1 MSCCHQS
8 RVSEENQLALTNILI
23 GQAIYQIAI
32 CIRGVF
38 IVPWVHLPHCNLQG
52 DSTNKI
58 HQKRH
63 YCGTFSYHF
72 ADISGRKLKFFFA
85 EFLRYGNPDMHF
97 LGTLKN
103 KLQISQKC
111 EYSHYE
117 FEVRCDF
124 RGDI

>member
-1 MSCCHQS
+1 MLEGAAAAMDVAT
-8 RVSEENQLALTNILI
+8 RDLNKARRAERA
-23 GQAIYQIAI
+23 
-32 CIRGVF
+32 
-38 IVPWVHLPHCNLQG
+38 HCNLQG
-52 DSTNKI
+52 DSINKI

>member
-1 MSCCHQS
+1 MVDFG
-8 RVSEENQLALTNILI
+8 RAIFAPLT
-23 GQAIYQIAI
+23 
-32 CIRGVF
+32 
-38 IVPWVHLPHCNLQG
+38 HCNLQG

>member
-1 MSCCHQS
+1 MSS
-8 RVSEENQLALTNILI
+8 
-23 GQAIYQIAI
+23 
-32 CIRGVF
+32 
-38 IVPWVHLPHCNLQG
+38 PHCNLQG
-52 DSTNKI
+52 ESINKI